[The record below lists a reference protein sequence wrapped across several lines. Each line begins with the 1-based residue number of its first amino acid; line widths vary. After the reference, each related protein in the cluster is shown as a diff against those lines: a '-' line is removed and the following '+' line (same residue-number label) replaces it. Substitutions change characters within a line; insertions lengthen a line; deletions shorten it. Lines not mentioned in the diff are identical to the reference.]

1 MFGIII
7 LSCAEGE
14 WDWFWRTTVLHF
26 LTRQTGW
33 GRSVGSGSLHSPVP
47 PPLVPPTKK
56 KEALV
61 VCKSSW
67 VIFLLYFRE
76 TQISEIQIQVFI
88 NNNLFISLVLMDND
102 TYNLYESFMLDYLL
116 SGSTP

>member
-1 MFGIII
+1 MRRASEI
-7 LSCAEGE
+7 
-14 WDWFWRTTVLHF
+14 
-26 LTRQTGW
+26 
-33 GRSVGSGSLHSPVP
+33 GSGELQSSISSRDKPVEVARLGLEACIPPSLP
-47 PPLVPPTKK
+47 PSFLPQKE

-102 TYNLYESFMLDYLL
+102 TYNLYESLMLDYLL